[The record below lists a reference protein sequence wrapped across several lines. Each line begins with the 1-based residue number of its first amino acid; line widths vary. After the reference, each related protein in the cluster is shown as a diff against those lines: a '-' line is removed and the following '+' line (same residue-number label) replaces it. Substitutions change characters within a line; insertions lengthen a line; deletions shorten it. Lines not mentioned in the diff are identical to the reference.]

1 MVGDSLPSDIAG
13 ARAVGMRTVLYA
25 PAGAPADAADL
36 VVGSFAELAAAAGVG
51 STAA

>member
-1 MVGDSLPSDIAG
+1 
-13 ARAVGMRTVLYA
+13 MRTVLYA